1 MWREISKKHG
11 ACGDFVLLAVL
22 NAVFAIT
29 PPPPPSVE
37 VLSGFF
43 FFFKSLP
50 EFKSDLLQ
58 IYFEDKS
65 EFWE

>member
-29 PPPPPSVE
+29 PPPSVE
-37 VLSGFF
+37 VLSGY